1 MILRYVFFSGVS
13 FMNIMLNLGCLKESK
28 IKINPYQRQWSVW
41 TYEVCIVCT
50 LMYTLKYQIFF
61 FLSIK
66 LYWLKLTKST
76 KQNKIQHKC
85 FSITNK
91 IRAIQHNISVNRIKF
106 QITITQM
113 VITLS
118 ANLRITRSQILN

>member
-1 MILRYVFFSGVS
+1 
-13 FMNIMLNLGCLKESK
+13 
-28 IKINPYQRQWSVW
+28 
-41 TYEVCIVCT
+41 
-50 LMYTLKYQIFF
+50 MYTLKYQNI

-66 LYWLKLTKST
+66 LYWLKLIKIKT
-76 KQNKIQHKC
+76 KQNKIKYEC
-85 FSITNK
+85 FSITNN